1 MGVETSKLA
10 RSESRMASVGDRAN
24 SGEALRGRVDRI
36 DSRQSLPR
44 CEVGLIGSTRDKASL
59 GVRSG

>member
-24 SGEALRGRVDRI
+24 SGEALRG
-36 DSRQSLPR
+36 
-44 CEVGLIGSTRDKASL
+44 GLIGSTRGKASL